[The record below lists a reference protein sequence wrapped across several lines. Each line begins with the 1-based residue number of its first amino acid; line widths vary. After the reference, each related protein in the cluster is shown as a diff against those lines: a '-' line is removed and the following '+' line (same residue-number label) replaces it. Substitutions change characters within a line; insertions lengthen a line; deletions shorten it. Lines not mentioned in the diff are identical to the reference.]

1 MPIDPFSI
9 AALIAMATSSIV
21 QYQQGN
27 KQLKQQKRE
36 FAANQEAAAEARQEA
51 NEEAMAQKRALIA
64 EQESMAE
71 GTDAS
76 KKKKKSLYQQQAAAY
91 QASGSGWG
99 LGTTDDG
106 KLG

>member
-9 AALIAMATSSIV
+9 GALIAMATSAVV
-21 QYQQGN
+21 QYAQGN

-64 EQESMAE
+64 EQESMAA

-76 KKKKKSLYQQQAAAY
+76 KKKKKSLYQQQEAAY

-99 LGTTDDG
+99 LGTTGDG

>member
-9 AALIAMATSSIV
+9 GAFIAMATAAV
-21 QYQQGN
+21 LQYAQGN

-64 EQESMAE
+64 EQESMAA

>member
-1 MPIDPFSI
+1 MDPFSI
-9 AALIAMATSSIV
+9 GALIAMATSAVV
-21 QYQQGN
+21 QYAQGN
-27 KQLKQQKRE
+27 KQLKQQKRA

-64 EQESMAE
+64 EQESMAA

>member
-1 MPIDPFSI
+1 MDPFSI
-9 AALIAMATSSIV
+9 AALIAMAGSAFL
-21 QYQQGN
+21 QYKQGN

-64 EQESMAE
+64 EQESMAA

>member
-1 MPIDPFSI
+1 MAIDPFSI
-9 AALIAMATSSIV
+9 AALITMATSAVV
-21 QYQQGN
+21 QYAQGN

-51 NEEAMAQKRALIA
+51 NEEAMAQTRALIA
-64 EQESMAE
+64 EQESMAA

-76 KKKKKSLYQQQAAAY
+76 KKNKKSLYQQQAAAY

-99 LGTTDDG
+99 LGTTGDG

>member
-9 AALIAMATSSIV
+9 GAFIAMATSAV
-21 QYQQGN
+21 LQYAQGN

-36 FAANQEAAAEARQEA
+36 FAANQDAAAEARQEA

-64 EQESMAE
+64 EQESMAA

>member
-9 AALIAMATSSIV
+9 GALIAMATSAVV
-21 QYQQGN
+21 QYAQGN
-27 KQLKQQKRE
+27 KQLKQQKKE

-64 EQESMAE
+64 DHESMAA

>member
-1 MPIDPFSI
+1 MDPFSI
-9 AALIAMATSSIV
+9 AALIAMATSAVV
-21 QYQQGN
+21 QYAQGN

-64 EQESMAE
+64 EQESMAA

>member
-1 MPIDPFSI
+1 MDPFSI
-9 AALIAMATSSIV
+9 AALIAMASSAFV

-64 EQESMAE
+64 EQESMAA

>member
-9 AALIAMATSSIV
+9 GALIAMATSAFV

-64 EQESMAE
+64 EQESMAA

>member
-9 AALIAMATSSIV
+9 GALIAMATSAVV
-21 QYQQGN
+21 QYAQGN

-36 FAANQEAAAEARQEA
+36 FAANQTAAAEARQEA

-64 EQESMAE
+64 EQESMAA

>member
-1 MPIDPFSI
+1 MDPFSI

-21 QYQQGN
+21 QYAQGN

-64 EQESMAE
+64 EQESMAA

-99 LGTTDDG
+99 LGTTGDG

>member
-1 MPIDPFSI
+1 MDPFSI
-9 AALIAMATSSIV
+9 AALIALATSAV
-21 QYQQGN
+21 LQYKQGN
-27 KQLKQQKRE
+27 KQLKQQKIE
-36 FAANQEAAAEARQEA
+36 FAANQEAAAEARREA

-64 EQESMAE
+64 EQESMAA

-99 LGTTDDG
+99 LGTTGND

>member
-1 MPIDPFSI
+1 
-9 AALIAMATSSIV
+9 
-21 QYQQGN
+21 
-27 KQLKQQKRE
+27 
-36 FAANQEAAAEARQEA
+36 
-51 NEEAMAQKRALIA
+51 MAQKRALIA
-64 EQESMAE
+64 EQESMAA

>member
-1 MPIDPFSI
+1 MDPFSI
-9 AALIAMATSSIV
+9 AALIAMAGSAVV
-21 QYQQGN
+21 QYAQGN

-64 EQESMAE
+64 EQESMAA

-99 LGTTDDG
+99 LGTTGDG

>member
-1 MPIDPFSI
+1 MDPFSI
-9 AALIAMATSSIV
+9 AALIAMATSAV
-21 QYQQGN
+21 LQYKQGN

-64 EQESMAE
+64 EQESMAA
-71 GTDAS
+71 GTNAS
-76 KKKKKSLYQQQAAAY
+76 KKKKKSLYQQQAASY

>member
-9 AALIAMATSSIV
+9 AAFIAMATSAV
-21 QYQQGN
+21 LQYKQGN

-51 NEEAMAQKRALIA
+51 NEEAMAQKRAWIA
-64 EQESMAE
+64 EQESMAA

>member
-1 MPIDPFSI
+1 MDPFSI
-9 AALIAMATSSIV
+9 AALIAMASSAVMSTI
-21 QYQQGN
+21 QGN
-27 KQLKQQKRE
+27 KQLKQQKSE
-36 FAANQEAAAEARQEA
+36 FAANQEPAAEARQEA

-64 EQESMAE
+64 EQESMAA
-71 GTDAS
+71 GTEAS

-99 LGTTDDG
+99 LGTTGDG

>member
-1 MPIDPFSI
+1 MDPFSI
-9 AALIAMATSSIV
+9 AALIAMAGSAFL
-21 QYQQGN
+21 QYTQGN

-64 EQESMAE
+64 EQESMAA